1 MKVLLT
7 GGGTG
12 GHIYPA
18 LSVARCLAGDELL
31 YVGTAE
37 GPEARIVPEHGVP
50 FQAVPSRKLS
60 RRGAPHQLIGALLVN
75 GWGVLSALGLL
86 RRFRPDVVLGTG
98 GYASAAVMFA
108 AGLLRLPT
116 VIHEANSV
124 PGRANVLLSKRCSRI
139 ALTYAA
145 TETYF
150 PAGKTVVTGMPVRE
164 DLLSADPAPARSK
177 YGLRADLPTLLICG
191 GSQGAESLNRAVL
204 EALPELGKAGLQ
216 VVHQTGKDKYAKVL
230 EQVGTPPPFYH
241 PFAFEDQMPSLLAAG
256 SLVVCRGGSSTL
268 AEVTAVGLPAI
279 VVPLPTAVA
288 DHQTGNARALVE
300 GGAAVLVRDAE
311 LNGARLATEV
321 NAILNDPAKF
331 EKMRAASRQS
341 GRPDAARRVADLL
354 REVAGKKK

>member
-37 GPEARIVPEHGVP
+37 GPEAQIVPEHGVP
-50 FQAVPSRKLS
+50 FQPVPSRKLS
-60 RRGAPHQLIGALLVN
+60 RRGAPHQLVGALAVN
-75 GWGVLSALGLL
+75 AWGVLAAMGLL

-98 GYASAAVMFA
+98 GYASAAMMFA
-108 AGLLRLPT
+108 AGLLRFPT

-124 PGRANVLLSKRCSRI
+124 PGRANVLLSKLATRI

-145 TETYF
+145 TESYF
-150 PAGKTVVTGMPVRE
+150 PRGKTIVTGMPVRE
-164 DLLSADPAPARSK
+164 DLLTADPAPARSK
-177 YGLRADLPTLLICG
+177 YGLHADQPTLLICG

-204 EALPELGKAGLQ
+204 EALPELGQSGLQ

-241 PFAFEDQMPSLLAAG
+241 PFAFEDQMPSLLAAS
-256 SLVVCRGGSSTL
+256 SLVLCRGGSSTL
-268 AEVTAVGLPAI
+268 AEVMALGLPAI
-279 VVPLPTAVA
+279 VVPLASAVG
-288 DHQTGNARALVE
+288 DHQTGNAKALVAE
-300 GGAAVLVRDAE
+300 GAAVLVKDAE
-311 LNGARLATEV
+311 LNGARLLDEV
-321 NAILNDPAKF
+321 RGILNDPPGF
-331 EKMRAASRQS
+331 EKMRAASRRL

-354 REVAGKKK
+354 REVAGKKR